1 MSRPSVI
8 FGIAFSLWVAGGL
21 QQTLAPRIAVFGAS
35 PDFLLVLLAGGS
47 LLLNRAQGSWL
58 GFGCGLIHGALA
70 GANLTH
76 YVISRTMGGF
86 LAGWSRT
93 TTLEPN
99 IGLAAGT
106 AFFLTLFSQVLFM
119 FLAPPREI
127 GPYLGATMIAAV
139 YNGVLV
145 LPVYLLLKRSLRP
158 RA

>member
-1 MSRPSVI
+1 MSRTTAAL
-8 FGIAFSLWVAGGL
+8 GIAASLWIAGGF
-21 QQTLAPRIAVFGAS
+21 QQTLAPRLQVLGAS
-35 PDFLLVLLAGGS
+35 PDFLLVLLAAGS
-47 LLLNRAQGSWL
+47 LFLNRAQGSWL
-58 GFGCGLIHGALA
+58 GFGCGIVHGALA

-76 YVISRTMGGF
+76 YVISRCMGGF

-99 IGLAAGT
+99 FGLAAGT

-145 LPVYLLLKRSLRP
+145 LPVYFLLKRALGP